1 MRKTKKAI
9 SILLTL
15 LMVVGMMSTFAFAA
29 GSTSSDDA
37 GKGKIT
43 ISGKT
48 VEAKT
53 YSPVKVFDVTYDT
66 TGTAAKYGYTIDK
79 DNQLYGYISKNAATL
94 GLRLKSIG
102 NDTYSVEMI
111 KSGDADSTKGEE
123 AFSAAKFAK
132 LLKDEICPSN
142 PDGSNSWSQWTD
154 DNGVKYYK
162 ATVQSKKG
170 EAGTDLVFEALP
182 LGYYLVVGTAGA
194 LCNLTTTDPEVT
206 INDKNDKPEIEKEAD
221 KESANV
227 GDTVKYTI
235 TGKVPD
241 LTGYTSYTYTV
252 KDTMS
257 QGLTLDKDSFKVT
270 FGEGTSAKVYYA
282 TDLENQNRNKIY
294 SYVASSSIWVIQP
307 SWTQISSTDTRL
319 NGFALSLDLVAGIKT
334 SADDANPYKP
344 TEGTKITIEYS
355 ATINE
360 NAVTVVNN
368 EAKLTYSNDPADTT
382 ATGTDNPPVVRT
394 NVYNL
399 NINKVDSASNVL
411 EGAEFKLYKL
421 DSDSSTKLY
430 YKSTL
435 DSNNKL
441 TKVDWVKEKE
451 AVGNKGEDGYQAAVT
466 GDIKTTDASG
476 AASFNGIAAGTYYL
490 EEVKAPDGFN
500 PLKEPIEIK
509 ITETTYDAT
518 GTATAGKLTI
528 VTTENDGVEAGD
540 ITLDNTNT
548 GKMTVT
554 NFTGTELPETG
565 GIGTTIFYLLGA
577 ILVIGAG
584 VVFVTRR
591 RMHADK

>member
-29 GSTSSDDA
+29 GSTSSLDA

-43 ISGKT
+43 ISKNT
-48 VEAKT
+48 VVAGKT

-66 TGTAAKYGYTIDK
+66 TGTKAKYGYTINK

-111 KSGDADSTKGEE
+111 TTPTTGTSEE
-123 AFSAAKFAK
+123 AFSAAKFAD
-132 LLKDEICPSN
+132 LLKKEICPSN
-142 PDGSNSWSQWTD
+142 NDGSNTWSDWTD
-154 DNGVKYYK
+154 DNGKKHIYE
-162 ATVQSKKG
+162 ATVQSKAG
-170 EAGTDLVFEALP
+170 EAGTDLVFEDLP

-206 INDKNDKPEIEKEAD
+206 INDKNDKPEIKKTAD
-221 KESANV
+221 KPSANV

-235 TGKVPD
+235 TGEVPD

-294 SYVASSSIWVIQP
+294 SYVASSSTWVIQP

-334 SADDANPYKP
+334 SANGTDIYKP
-344 TEGTKITIEYS
+344 TEGTDITIEYS

-411 EGAEFKLYKL
+411 EGAEFKLYKF